1 MKDREQ
7 DMETSTQ
14 RAPLGKSQ
22 NRTGNMAEEYPAPC
36 ARLTR
41 TGHGNSSASEIRN
54 ASLFPAW
61 QDDGTPSLRNRRA
74 NGLLCFAAL
83 ALAISFLTGCFED
96 KNSSAPAQ
104 SSPTMATATPPPPP
118 KGFQALAASPTEVI
132 LEWEKPTTGVTHL
145 SLERKGGANTD
156 FVTVVEKLPADQIDY
171 LDEVQPETEYTY
183 RLFAWAGELRSNE
196 PAGPVT
202 VKTPPYP
209 PQPPAWIRAEAQGP
223 RRVALSWGEAA
234 GAKKFTV
241 LRADEKTREFLSL
254 GTVENK
260 QVFTDEEVAPATRY
274 WYKIRAAN
282 DNPETTESKVVSVTT
297 PAEGETPATPPQ
309 PEEVT
314 PPPTPRPRPLA
325 QPNIVEA
332 VVDVEGVLLRWEPAA
347 RNASYA
353 ILRTMDLGMPFVTLD
368 VVDNVTNYIDRRVV
382 PGRSYYYKIR
392 AYAPD
397 GRTAESQVIRLD
409 LDVPGSVP
417 VVVGPPPEVVPVPGP
432 GGIIIDVSIPP
443 LEPPRRLEVRQPA
456 PDRVELRWRGGEG
469 ASRFYILRSE
479 RGGRH
484 FDIIDSV
491 RDRNSYVDRDI
502 RPDTQYWYRVRA
514 TNRLGMVADSEVVS
528 IRTQAS
534 PAPAPTPAPPSPPRS
549 VEARALSASEIEIR
563 WSDAPGATSFM
574 VLRAAARSGEYY
586 PLERVRDRWSYVDRG
601 LQADTTYWY
610 KVRAMND
617 GPAFAESAPVS
628 AKTLPAATPSPSPSP
643 TPTATPR
650 PSPTPTPTATPTPTE
665 TPHPSPTPSPE
676 PTATPTPS
684 PTPTVTPEPSPT
696 ATPAP
701 SPSVTPEP
709 SPSPTA
715 TPEPTPTRTP
725 RPRPPLPTVTPEPSP
740 TATPAPSPSVTPEP
754 SPSPTATPEPTPT
767 RTPRPRPPLPTVTPE
782 PTIEPPATPT
792 YTPEPTPTR
801 TPRPRPTRPPRIETP
816 RPIFLPETP
825 EPLTPTPGL
834 TIEVTPS
841 DETQETPRRVLP
853 TRGPFLTPKAGERP
867 RVPWAT
873 ATPVPGKGL
882 PTIRERFTPPAEKS
896 APREELATRQ
906 TLAPE
911 SSGAETTPASATEQ
925 RSPDRLDR
933 RGLIQ
938 RLREQR
944 RAPRATPPPSEPQA
958 TEAPVATPAEASQNT
973 NTQ

>member
-7 DMETSTQ
+7 DMETFTQ
-14 RAPLGKSQ
+14 RASLGRSQ
-22 NRTGNMAEEYPAPC
+22 NRTGNLAEEYPSPR

-41 TGHGNSSASEIRN
+41 AGHGNSSTSEIRN
-54 ASLFPAW
+54 ASLFPAS

-74 NGLLCFAAL
+74 NGLLCFVAL

-104 SSPTMATATPPPPP
+104 SSPTMTTTTPPPPP

-156 FVTVVEKLPADQIDY
+156 FVTVVEKLHADQIDY

-183 RLFAWAGELRSNE
+183 RLFTWAGELRSNE

-297 PAEGETPATPPQ
+297 PAEGETRATPPQ

-650 PSPTPTPTATPTPTE
+650 PSPTPTAT
-665 TPHPSPTPSPE
+665 PTPSPE

-684 PTPTVTPEPSPT
+684 PT
-696 ATPAP
+696 
-701 SPSVTPEP
+701 
-709 SPSPTA
+709 
-715 TPEPTPTRTP
+715 
-725 RPRPPLPTVTPEPSP
+725 PTVTPEPSP

-816 RPIFLPETP
+816 RPILLPETP
-825 EPLTPTPGL
+825 EPLTPTPGP
-834 TIEVTPS
+834 TIEVMPS
-841 DETQETPRRVLP
+841 DETQEAPRRVLP

-896 APREELATRQ
+896 APREEFAPRQ

-911 SSGAETTPASATEQ
+911 SSGAEATPASATEQ
-925 RSPDRLDR
+925 RSSDRLDR

-944 RAPRATPPPSEPQA
+944 RAPRATPTLSEPQA
-958 TEAPVATPAEASQNT
+958 TEAPVPTPAEASQNT